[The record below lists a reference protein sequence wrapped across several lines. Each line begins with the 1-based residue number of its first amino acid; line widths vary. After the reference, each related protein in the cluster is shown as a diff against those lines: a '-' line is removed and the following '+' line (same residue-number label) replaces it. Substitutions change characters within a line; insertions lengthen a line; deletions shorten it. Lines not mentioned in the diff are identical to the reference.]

1 MKWIWIISKY
11 SCLLVLASAI
21 AWTQGNNSISGV
33 VKDPKGAVVPGAT
46 VALVSRDN
54 TTNMRVVSDHSG
66 HYHFEHLSPSSY
78 LLSAVARGLQS
89 SAIQTIDVI
98 GGTQTEAELQ
108 LRLAAVTTSV
118 TVTTSG
124 TAQTTDETAKSV
136 SVVDAET
143 IEKLDTNTI
152 ADALSYV
159 PGLRIQQQG
168 GPGGLVSIKTRGL
181 RNQDTAVLVD
191 GFRLRDASGTQADAS
206 PLLQDLLI
214 TDVDRIE
221 VLRGTGSSIYGTN
234 ATGGIINIITGTS
247 GGKTRGTVL
256 LEGGSMTTFRGR
268 AGVSGSTLHGKLGYS
283 AGIAHLNVVNGLDGN
298 LPDHTSGAQGR
309 FDYALSDQ
317 TRISGRLLVTDSFS
331 RVTQSPSAFS
341 SASSTDVTN
350 AVALSGSQLRL
361 YENGTPI
368 SELNLGNATFISDY
382 DDPDYKRAA
391 RTYSGALTV
400 TSHPSDSLSLTAN
413 YQGLD
418 THRNY
423 TNGPLGAGDYQPYG
437 GNEIYNYDGLLH
449 TASGRFNWRVGKYQT
464 INAGYEFEN
473 ENYYGQTIEPS
484 ASDDTTTDVTQRNQA
499 IFVQDQLHLLNDSLQ
514 LSGSYRGQFFSL
526 ESPTFAPT
534 SGTPYSGVKLSAPP
548 TSNTWDAASA
558 YLLRQSGTK
567 LRAHVGTGYRAPS
580 LYERFGTY
588 FSSYY
593 GGYTAYGAP
602 NLKPERTIAIDGGID
617 QNFWNRRAEASATYF
632 YTRLHDVIQFGGVD
646 ATTDPYGR
654 YYGYSN
660 TKGGIARGVEASFA
674 ITPVRMLN
682 LRTAYTFTNAREMKP
697 SITGIYQTYI
707 TPDHQFSVLATG
719 QLTPFLSIVFGTV
732 LSSNYIAPIY
742 NSTTYTSQAFRFS
755 GFRKG
760 QLGANYRRP
769 LGESRAVRFFVNVN
783 NAFNQLYYESGYR
796 TPNATAMSGVQFDF

>member
-1 MKWIWIISKY
+1 
-11 SCLLVLASAI
+11 V
-21 AWTQGNNSISGV
+21 T
-33 VKDPKGAVVPGAT
+33 
-46 VALVSRDN
+46 LVSSDN
-54 TTNMRVVSDHSG
+54 TTSLRTMSDQSG
-66 HYHFEHLSPSSY
+66 HYRFAHLSPGVY
-78 LLSAVARGLQS
+78 LLSSTAKALESSSVRTVDTTIDAQAVA
-89 SAIQTIDVI
+89 D
-98 GGTQTEAELQ
+98 LQ
-108 LRLAAVTTSV
+108 LRLVAVKTSI
-118 TVTTSG
+118 TVTGSG
-124 TAQTTDETAKSV
+124 TAQTSDETAKSV
-136 SVVDAET
+136 SVVDVET

-152 ADALSYV
+152 ASALSYV
-159 PGLRIQQQG
+159 PGLRIEQQG

-206 PLLQDLLI
+206 SLLQDLLI

-221 VLRGTGSSIYGTN
+221 VLRGTGSSIYGTD
-234 ATGGIINIITGTS
+234 ATGGVINIITSTGD
-247 GGKTRGTVL
+247 GKTRGTVL

-268 AGVSGSTLHGKLGYS
+268 AGVSGSTIHGKLGYS
-283 AGIAHLNVVNGLDGN
+283 LGIAHLNVLNGLDGN
-298 LPDHTSGAQGR
+298 LPDRTSGAQGR
-309 FDYALSDQ
+309 FDYALSDR
-317 TRISGRLLVTDSFS
+317 TRISARLLVTDSFS
-331 RVTQSPSAFS
+331 RVTQSPSALS
-341 SASSTDVTN
+341 SASSTGVKN

-368 SELNLGNATFISDY
+368 SKLNLGNATFISDY

-391 RTYSGALTV
+391 RTYSGAVTV

-413 YQGLD
+413 YQGLS
-418 THRNY
+418 THRKFA
-423 TNGPLGAGDYQPYG
+423 NGPLGAGDYQPYG
-437 GNEIYNYDGLLH
+437 GSEIYNYDGLIH
-449 TASGRFNWRVGKYQT
+449 TASGHFNWRIGKYQT

-499 IFVQDQLHLLNDSLQ
+499 IFVQDQVHLLNDSLQ

-526 ESPTFAPT
+526 ESPAFAPA
-534 SGTPYSGVKLSAPP
+534 SSTPYSGVKLSAPP

-602 NLKPERTIAIDGGID
+602 NLKPERTIAVDGGID
-617 QNFWNRRAEASATYF
+617 QSFWNRRAEASATYF
-632 YTRLHDVIQFGGVD
+632 YTRLRDVIQFGGVD

-674 ITPVRMLN
+674 VTPVRMLN
-682 LRTAYTFTNAREMKP
+682 LHTAYTFTNARETKP
-697 SITGIYQTYI
+697 SIAGIYQTYI

-719 QLTPFLSIVFGTV
+719 QLTSTLSVVFGTV
-732 LSSNYIAPIY
+732 LSSNYLAPIY
-742 NSTTYTSQAFRFS
+742 NSTTYASQAFRFN

-769 LGESRAVRFFVNVN
+769 LGESRAVRFFVSVN
-783 NAFNQLYYESGYR
+783 NAFNQSYYESGYR
-796 TPNATAMSGVQFDF
+796 TPDATAMSGLQFDF